1 MSAVRKFLTIVWM
14 HVLRMWRL
22 KTGYVNTVVN
32 TSIWLFIF
40 ALSVFAFTPAERVPE
55 VAPYVFWGMLM
66 WALMSYNVWFIAGWT
81 WWFIGLGMVEEHLLT
96 NTSPIPVLLAR
107 GVVGVSLA
115 ALTVLILSP
124 IFYFIGGPAVYSVT
138 HPAYLALGL
147 LTLYTMAASYALTL
161 AAISFRIGV
170 PGVILD
176 ITNFLAFFVGILTPP
191 TYLPSGL
198 RAVSLAIPYTHA
210 AELVRYGAAGAEP
223 LIGIGTEAVA
233 AVAIAAGMAGIAVVA
248 QRLSLKA
255 IRKYGVRGVG
265 RM

>member
-1 MSAVRKFLTIVWM
+1 MSAVGKFVTIVWM

-22 KTGYVNTVVN
+22 KTSYVNTVIN

-40 ALSVFAFTPAERVPE
+40 ALSVFAFTPAEKVPE
-55 VAPYVFWGMLM
+55 VAPFVFWGMLM

-115 ALTVLILSP
+115 ALTVLVLSP
-124 IFYFIGGPAVYSVT
+124 IFYFIGGPAVYSVA
-138 HPAYLALGL
+138 HPAYLGLGL
-147 LTLYTMAASYALTL
+147 ATLYVMAASYALTL

-191 TYLPSGL
+191 TYLPASL

-223 LIGIGTEAVA
+223 LLGVWAESLIALALA
-233 AVAIAAGMAGIAVVA
+233 AAMAGAA
-248 QRLSLKA
+248 AAAHRLALKA
-255 IRKYGVRGVG
+255 IRKHGVRGVG

>member
-1 MSAVRKFLTIVWM
+1 MAIRKFVTIVWM
-14 HVLRMWRL
+14 HMLRMWRL
-22 KTGYVNTVVN
+22 KTSYVNSVVN

-40 ALSVFAFTPAERVPE
+40 ALSVFAFTPAERASE

-66 WALMSYNVWFIAGWT
+66 WALMSYNVWYIAGWT
-81 WWFIGLGMVEEHLLT
+81 WWFIGLGMVETHLLT

-107 GVVGVSLA
+107 GFVGVSLA

-147 LTLYTMAASYALTL
+147 VTIYVMAASYALTL

-170 PGVILD
+170 PGVVLD

-191 TYLPSGL
+191 TYLPASL
-198 RAVSLAIPYTHA
+198 RVVSLAIPYTHA
-210 AELVRYGAAGAEP
+210 AELVRYGAAGSEP
-223 LIGIGTEAVA
+223 LIGAGMEAVVAVAVA
-233 AVAIAAGMAGIAVVA
+233 AAMVGMAIVA
-248 QRLSLKA
+248 QRYSLRA

>member
-1 MSAVRKFLTIVWM
+1 MLVVRKFLAIVWM

-32 TSIWLFIF
+32 TSMWLFIF
-40 ALSVFAFTPAERVPE
+40 ALSVFAFTSPERVQV

-66 WALMSYNVWFIAGWT
+66 WSLMSYNVWFIAGWA

-96 NTSPIPVLLAR
+96 NTSPIPALLAR

-115 ALTVLILSP
+115 ALTVLVLSP
-124 IFYFIGGPAVYSVT
+124 IFYFIGGPVVYSVT

-147 LTLYTMAASYALTL
+147 LTLYVMSASYALTL
-161 AAISFRIGV
+161 AAVSFRIGV

-176 ITNFLAFFVGILTPP
+176 ITNFLAFFVGVLTPP
-191 TYLPSGL
+191 SHLPAGL
-198 RAVSLAIPYTHA
+198 RAASLAIPYTHA

-223 LIGIGTEAVA
+223 LMGVGTEAITAVAVA
-233 AVAIAAGMAGIAVVA
+233 AAMAGMAAVA

>member
-1 MSAVRKFLTIVWM
+1 MREFLAIVWM

-22 KTGYVNTVVN
+22 KTSYVNTVIN
-32 TSIWLFIF
+32 SSIWLFIF
-40 ALSVFAFTPAERVPE
+40 ALSVFAFTPQERVPE

-66 WALMSYNVWFIAGWT
+66 WSLMSYNVWFIAGWT

-107 GVVGVSLA
+107 GVVGVSTA
-115 ALTVLILSP
+115 AMTVIVLSP

-147 LTLYTMAASYALTL
+147 ATLYAMAASYALTL
-161 AAISFRIGV
+161 AALSFRMGV
-170 PGVILD
+170 PGVVLD

-191 TYLPSGL
+191 TYLPPAL
-198 RAVSLAIPYTHA
+198 RAFSLAIPYTHA

-223 LIGIGTEAVA
+223 LLGAGAEPLIALSLSA
-233 AVAIAAGMAGIAVVA
+233 AMAGAALVA
-248 QRLSLKA
+248 HRLSLRA

>member
-1 MSAVRKFLTIVWM
+1 MMAVRKFVTIVWM

-22 KTGYVNTVVN
+22 KTSYVNTVVN
-32 TSIWLFIF
+32 TSIWLFVF

-66 WALMSYNVWFIAGWT
+66 WALMSYNVWFIAGWS
-81 WWFIGLGMVEEHLLT
+81 WWFVGLGMVEEHLLT
-96 NTSPIPVLLAR
+96 NTSPTTVLLAR

-115 ALTVLILSP
+115 ALTVIILSP

-138 HPAYLALGL
+138 HPAYLGLGL
-147 LTLYTMAASYALTL
+147 ATLYVMAASYALTL

-170 PGVILD
+170 PGAVLD

-191 TYLPSGL
+191 TYLPPAL
-198 RAVSLAIPYTHA
+198 RAISLAIPYTHA

-223 LIGIGTEAVA
+223 LIGVSAEAFVAVAVA
-233 AVAIAAGMAGIAVVA
+233 AAMAGMAAAA

-255 IRKYGVRGVG
+255 IRRYGVRGVG